1 MEVDAQNAKVIL
13 ECGDVLQGDVLI
25 GADGVRSVSRRAVT
39 GPEYDSFP
47 IGKSAFR
54 FMVPREDIL
63 ADPETSALGK
73 EMGSMDM
80 YFTEQHRVIIYP
92 CVDNTLLNIVCIH
105 PSHQSDASTE
115 TYNTKVSREK
125 VLEIF
130 KDFNP
135 TLLKAFSKCDRDSLK
150 VYPLFDAKTMPTFIK
165 DRLALIGDA
174 AHAFTPFIGQ
184 GGATAIEDSVSLGV
198 ILSRGTTPAE
208 VPERLELYNR
218 TRHERATKIQ
228 GYSRNSTGDG
238 VKPGEE
244 AQARMKGTRIRP
256 DFA

>member
-1 MEVDAQNAKVIL
+1 MR
-13 ECGDVLQGDVLI
+13 GDVLI
-25 GADGVRSVSRRAVT
+25 GADGVRSVTRRAVA
-39 GPEYDSFP
+39 GQAYGSFP

-54 FMVPREDIL
+54 FMVPREAIL
-63 ADPETSALGK
+63 ADPETRGLGQDL
-73 EMGSMDM
+73 GSMDM

-92 CVDNTLLNIVCIH
+92 CVNNTLLNIVCIH
-105 PSHQSDASTE
+105 PSYQSNASTE
-115 TYNTKVSREK
+115 TYNTTVSKEK

-135 TLLKAFSKCDRDSLK
+135 TLLKAFDKCDTKSLK
-150 VYPLFDAKTMPTFIK
+150 VYPLFDAPTMPTFIR

-198 ILSRGTTPAE
+198 ILSSGTSVQE
-208 VPERLELYNR
+208 VPERLELYNQ
-218 TRHERATKIQ
+218 TRYGRATTIQ

-244 AQARMKGTRIRP
+244 KGARMKGMQG
-256 DFA
+256 